1 MHILNTLWCFFR
13 SSVYIKGGLTK
24 MNRKIRDS
32 IDLKYFNT
40 MKEWSHNFIRIR

>member
-1 MHILNTLWCFFR
+1 
-13 SSVYIKGGLTK
+13 

-40 MKEWSHNFIRIR
+40 MKEWSHNFIRIRWLHSTYLVVVSKTDF